1 MLIERAKEFDGFIFG
16 APVHFAGP
24 NGAMHA
30 VLDRM
35 FYAGRGSFEYT
46 PGAAVVCCRRGGATA
61 TFDSMS
67 KYFTIANMPVVPSI
81 YWNMLHGANAEDAAQ
96 DAEGL
101 QTMRYLAYNMAWML
115 KCLKAGKDAGVPMPT
130 TEKRVWTNFI
140 R

>member
-1 MLIERAKEFDGFIFG
+1 
-16 APVHFAGP
+16 
-24 NGAMHA
+24 
-30 VLDRM
+30 
-35 FYAGRGSFEYT
+35 
-46 PGAAVVCCRRGGATA
+46 
-61 TFDSMS
+61 
-67 KYFTIANMPVVPSI
+67 
-81 YWNMLHGANAEDAAQ
+81 MLHGANAEDAIQ